1 MHPKFLSLAI
11 VAMLSTSFLP
21 LAQAEERATAINLIN
36 SQGCKA
42 CHTLNGDGGDIAGS
56 FEAMRSELTRSQVR
70 YMLVNPEQKH
80 GNDKIP
86 DFSHLAEKDIET
98 LVNFIQPKP

>member
-11 VAMLSTSFLP
+11 VAMLNTSVLP
-21 LAQAEERATAINLIN
+21 FAQAE
-36 SQGCKA
+36 A
-42 CHTLNGDGGDIAGS
+42 CHTLNGDGGVIAGS
-56 FEAMRSELTRSQVR
+56 FEAMRSKLTRTQVR
-70 YMLVNPEQKH
+70 NMLVNPEQTH